1 MLDFMHWCIPYIH
14 DFMLPLNFIKGL
26 SLGSGCIIPQ
36 ELLTGQ
42 RFYLILK
49 ELGFGQTHGV

>member
-1 MLDFMHWCIPYIH
+1 
-14 DFMLPLNFIKGL
+14 MLPLNFIKGL
-26 SLGSGCIIPQ
+26 SLGSGCIPPQ

-49 ELGFGQTHGV
+49 ELGFGQTHGVKRGNMILGFYP